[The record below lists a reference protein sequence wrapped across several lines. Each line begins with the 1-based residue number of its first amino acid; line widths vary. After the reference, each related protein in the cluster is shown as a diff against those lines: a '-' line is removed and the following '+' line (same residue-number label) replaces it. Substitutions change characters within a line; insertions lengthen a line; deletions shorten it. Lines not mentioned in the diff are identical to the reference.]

1 MQQTVELLSKKLEL
15 LGAEKHGAFGVDCE
29 TYHTAAAISSQGGRR
44 GAERSGAVPA
54 VGAAPCVRPSP
65 RLAAC

>member
-29 TYHTAAAISSQGGRR
+29 TYHTAAAISSQGGQRGGRSCARR
-44 GAERSGAVPA
+44 GAAPFVPL
-54 VGAAPCVRPSP
+54 SP
-65 RLAAC
+65 TLAAR